1 MKILAIGS
9 HADDVEL
16 GCGGA
21 LLKWAAEGHEVAIH
35 VATRSG
41 YAAPDGTPIRSDVAA
56 AAEAQAAAERLGA
69 DLTIGDFRCLGLVA
83 GEALN
88 DAMHEVIGAASPDL
102 LLIHWEG
109 DTHSDHRILAG
120 ACLHACRRVSTV
132 LAYAS
137 NWYPG
142 VAAFSPQ
149 VFVDITAELDAKIA
163 LISMFVSENG
173 RTGGAWQR
181 WVRSQAESLG
191 FVAGVDAAEG
201 FMVIKQRLDIPPVRP

>member
-1 MKILAIGS
+1 MKILAIGA

-21 LLKWAAEGHEVAIH
+21 LLKWAAEGHEITVH
-35 VATRSG
+35 VATSSG
-41 YAAPDGTPIRSDVAA
+41 YASPDGTPIRSDANA
-56 AAEAQAAAERLGA
+56 AAEARASAARLGA
-69 DLTIGDFRCLGLVA
+69 ALSIGDFPCLGLVP

-88 DAMHEVIGAASPDL
+88 NAMHDVIRGTSPDL

-120 ACLHACRRVSTV
+120 ACLHACRLVPTV

-137 NWYPG
+137 NWHRG
-142 VAAFSPQ
+142 TTAFSPQ
-149 VFVDITAELDAKIA
+149 VFVDITAELDAKLA
-163 LISMFVSENG
+163 LIELFVSENG
-173 RTGGAWQR
+173 RTGGVWQR

-191 FVAGVDAAEG
+191 FVAAVGAAEG
-201 FMVIKQRLDIPPVRP
+201 FMVVKQRLDLPPVHP